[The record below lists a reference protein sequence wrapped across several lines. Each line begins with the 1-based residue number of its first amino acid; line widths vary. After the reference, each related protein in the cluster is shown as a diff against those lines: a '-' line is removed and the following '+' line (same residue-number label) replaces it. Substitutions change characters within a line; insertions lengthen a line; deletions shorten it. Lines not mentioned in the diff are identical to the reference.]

1 MSQTHDRLLV
11 RELWTKSI
19 DTQLRLATFASRSRQ
34 LALAVV
40 TVGVGAALLVIARG
54 VASMDLTIAGRH
66 VSIHPGVLV
75 LGLAA
80 VALAGFAL
88 IDRQHDAMLRGA
100 TRFTKDLEEKIV
112 KPALGGDLPNGLG
125 QAFSRDEKEE
135 RPHHRFRMLSVAL
148 PAVLA
153 LVVLVASN
161 TKTSPRSAGVAAIP
175 PLTDEIAEV
184 TTTAPMPSA
193 APVQPM
199 AAPAAPVYGKT
210 VARTTAVAAKTGPAK
225 AGEVAATAA
234 VTGQPVASE
243 TAAAAPPP
251 SKSAESVPSKP
262 AEPAAAKP
270 AEAASPPAEAP
281 SSKAAEAP
289 PAKPADPAP
298 ATP

>member
-1 MSQTHDRLLV
+1 
-11 RELWTKSI
+11 
-19 DTQLRLATFASRSRQ
+19 
-34 LALAVV
+34 
-40 TVGVGAALLVIARG
+40 VIARG

-88 IDRQHDAMLRGA
+88 IDRQHDEMLRRA

-125 QAFSRDEKEE
+125 QAFGRDENEE

-161 TKTSPRSAGVAAIP
+161 TKTSPRSAGVAATP

-199 AAPAAPVYGKT
+199 AAPAAADAPVYGKP
-210 VARTTAVAAKTGPAK
+210 VARTAAAAAKTGPAK
-225 AGEVAATAA
+225 PGEVAATAA
-234 VTGQPVASE
+234 VAGQPVVSE

-251 SKSAESVPSKP
+251 SKSAESAPSKP

-281 SSKAAEAP
+281 APKAAEAP